1 MPNISHFIVRDAE
14 AQRFELPGLEFT
26 AMAAPSRGSAG
37 LCTWR
42 LAVAAGLDSPVPHT
56 IDEDEVF
63 MVTAG
68 AVKLSPDGETVHAGD
83 TAIVPA
89 GTEIQLSNPGETPA
103 EVIVAI
109 RAGFSAKGADGAPV
123 GTPPWAL

>member
-1 MPNISHFIVRDAE
+1 MSIIRWSDAP
-14 AQRFELPGLEFT
+14 RFELPGLEFT

-42 LAVAAGLDSPVPHT
+42 LAVAAGLVSPAPHT
-56 IDEDEVF
+56 IDQDEVF
-63 MVTAG
+63 MVTSG
-68 AVKLSPDGETVHAGD
+68 SVRLTTDGDLVRAGD
-83 TAIVPA
+83 TAVVPA
-89 GTEIQLSNPGETPA
+89 GTEILLSNPGDTPA

-109 RAGFSAKGADGAPV
+109 RAGFTARGADGASI

>member
-1 MPNISHFIVRDAE
+1 MSIIRLSE
-14 AQRFELPGLEFT
+14 APRFELPGLEFT

-42 LAVAAGLDSPVPHT
+42 LAVAAGLVSPVPHT
-56 IDEDEVF
+56 IDQDEVF
-63 MVTAG
+63 MVTSG
-68 AVKLSPDGETVHAGD
+68 AVRLSPDGETVHAGD

-89 GTEIQLSNPGETPA
+89 GTEIQLSNAGDTPA

-109 RAGFSAKGADGAPV
+109 RAGFTAKGADGASI

>member
-1 MPNISHFIVRDAE
+1 MSNLRQAIVRGAE
-14 AQRFELPGLEFT
+14 APRFELPGLEFT

-42 LAVAAGLDSPVPHT
+42 LAVAAGLVSPEPHT
-56 IDEDEVF
+56 IDQDEVF

-68 AVKLSPDGETVHAGD
+68 AVQLSPHGETVHAGD

-89 GTEIQLSNPGETPA
+89 GAEIQLSNAGETPA

-109 RAGFSAKGADGAPV
+109 RAGFTAKGADGASI

>member
-1 MPNISHFIVRDAE
+1 MSIIRLSD

-42 LAVAAGLDSPVPHT
+42 LAVAAGVVSPEPHT
-56 IDEDEVF
+56 IDQDEVF
-63 MVTAG
+63 MVMSG
-68 AVKLSPDGETVHAGD
+68 SVRLSADGEIVHAGD
-83 TAIVPA
+83 TAVVPA
-89 GTEIQLSNPGETPA
+89 GTEILLSNPGDSPA

-109 RAGFSAKGADGAPV
+109 RAGFTAKGADGASV

>member
-1 MPNISHFIVRDAE
+1 MSIIRAAE
-14 AQRFELPGLEFT
+14 APRFELPGIAFT

-42 LAVAAGLDSPVPHT
+42 LAVDAGLTSPEPHT
-56 IDEDEVF
+56 IDHDEVF

-68 AVKLSPDGETVHAGD
+68 AIRLTPDGETVHAGD
-83 TAIVPA
+83 TAVVPA
-89 GTEIQLSNPGETPA
+89 GTAIQVSNPGDAAA

-109 RAGFSAKGADGAPV
+109 RAGFTAMAADGSSI

>member
-1 MPNISHFIVRDAE
+1 MSIIRHSE
-14 AQRFELPGLEFT
+14 APRFELPGLEFT
-26 AMAAPSRGSAG
+26 GMAAPSRGSAG

-56 IDEDEVF
+56 IDQDEVF

-68 AVKLSPDGETVHAGD
+68 AVTLTPGGETVHAGD
-83 TAIVPA
+83 TAVVPA
-89 GTEIQLSNPGETPA
+89 GCEIQLSNPGDTPA

-109 RAGFSAKGADGAPV
+109 RAGFTAKGADGAPI